1 MAERKYKSDTLHN
14 QWQSFRVKKN
24 PTDDYEATHKYEES
38 REYQIMVKV
47 VDGVG
52 NDMNK
57 LILLLTGAHSIFMA

>member
-1 MAERKYKSDTLHN
+1 MTERKYEGDTFHN

-47 VDGVG
+47 VDVFENGT
-52 NDMNK
+52 NK
-57 LILLLTGAHSIFMA
+57 RWCGWDEGGK